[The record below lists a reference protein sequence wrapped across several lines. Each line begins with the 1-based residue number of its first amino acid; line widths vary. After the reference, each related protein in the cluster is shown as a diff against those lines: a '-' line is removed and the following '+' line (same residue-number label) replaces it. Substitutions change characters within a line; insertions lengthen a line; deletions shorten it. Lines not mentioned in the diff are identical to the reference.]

1 MGALL
6 EVHPFCSIQYLELNC
21 PPWTLFF
28 LSFRFIHSPV
38 ELQFYQNLG
47 CKPDAF
53 HVSILDFTK
62 RFMGL
67 IISCLNVMQRKQ
79 NLDMSVSECYF

>member
-1 MGALL
+1 MDT
-6 EVHPFCSIQYLELNC
+6 F
-21 PPWTLFF
+21 FF

-47 CKPDAF
+47 YKPDAF

-62 RFMGL
+62 QFMGL

-79 NLDMSVSECYF
+79 NLDMSVSECYFWKFV